1 MKTTKIRNHLL
12 KRGTE
17 RFRMHLLHDN
27 KDTNSLNAM
36 MAEMV
41 REEQAALRKLSK
53 NLIIDRSVSAL
64 IAIFYLIFF
73 LFKGNGQMTFRLL
86 LSLVL
91 PMAAIRFADELGSMT
106 GVRFGRF
113 YGPEV
118 TGSEN

>member
-1 MKTTKIRNHLL
+1 
-12 KRGTE
+12 
-17 RFRMHLLHDN
+17 MHLLHDN

-73 LFKGNGQMTFRLL
+73 LFKGNGQMTFKLL

-91 PMAAIRFADELGSMT
+91 PMAAIRFADELGAMT